1 MVLVQF
7 TQFRADTG
15 NVLIHLASEIGK
27 ALIHLRAQAANS
39 LEYNN
44 RKNSNI
50 LEMFIKMMIDSK
62 AGLFHKP
69 KSIQKKQPPATP
81 IYISRVYLQIFMGF
95 GFLAFMPGQ
104 WVWETPLCSGV
115 DLSHESQDNY
125 TIFASDWIDRRVRCI
140 SSLTTSNRIR
150 LSLTDTPPAH
160 RTALSVQAV

>member
-1 MVLVQF
+1 MGRCVSLGAFIPSRFVVGQVVNVVLVQF

-15 NVLIHLASEIGK
+15 NV
-27 ALIHLRAQAANS
+27 LIHLRAQAANS

-69 KSIQKKQPPATP
+69 KSIQKKQPPATL
-81 IYISRVYLQIFMGF
+81 IDINRVYLQVFMGF

-115 DLSHESQDNY
+115 DLSHESQ
-125 TIFASDWIDRRVRCI
+125 TQ
-140 SSLTTSNRIR
+140 L
-150 LSLTDTPPAH
+150 
-160 RTALSVQAV
+160 